1 MHDLT
6 LPTLNEVIAMII
18 SVILGTSAYLGFMI
32 TYKKMEIV
40 KWKVLLVF
48 IMNLFV
54 TFVASEAMK
63 LWNFGS
69 YRTVFL
75 PLIAYAGQYLMEW
88 FDKRYL
94 KIFDSGAGKI
104 GIDTHDK
111 INDNE
116 NKEPTN

>member
-1 MHDLT
+1 MQDLT

-63 LWNFGS
+63 LWNFGI
-69 YRTVFL
+69 YRTIFL